1 MMKYNKQI
9 ILLSI
14 VVAAILLLRIS
25 GVTSYLTV
33 ENVKAN
39 KELLQ
44 QFIDA
49 RYLLSVA
56 VYIGVYIL
64 IVTFSL
70 PGATVLTLAGG
81 FLFHL
86 FPGIIYINVAATV
99 GATLGFLFARYI
111 LGDLIQQRYASQL
124 TRFNRELAENGHL
137 YLLTLRLIPAFPFF
151 LINLLAGL
159 TKVSLKTFFWTTMI
173 GILPGSFVYSFTG
186 SQLNSIE
193 STKDIFSVNIIA
205 AFLALALFALLPV
218 IFKKLRTRFPKATEH

>member
-1 MMKYNKQI
+1 MKYNKQI

>member
-1 MMKYNKQI
+1 VKTYNKQI

-14 VVAAILLLRIS
+14 VVAVILLLRIS
-25 GVTSYLTV
+25 GAGSYLTV
-33 ENVKAN
+33 ENLKAN

-44 QFIDA
+44 HFIDA

-56 VYIGVYIL
+56 LYIGVYIL

-81 FLFHL
+81 FLFRL

-99 GATLGFLFARYI
+99 GATLGFLFARHI
-111 LGDLIQQRYASQL
+111 LGDSIQQRYASQL

-137 YLLTLRLIPAFPFF
+137 YLLTLRLVPAFPFF

-173 GILPGSFVYSFTG
+173 GILPGSLVYSFTG

-193 STKDIFSVNIIA
+193 SAEDIFSANIIA

-218 IFKKLRTRFPKATEH
+218 IIKKLRARSQGNKGQ